1 MMGDET
7 GTKRRLEYTTRSGR
21 AVTQEK
27 ILDGYSDSSVS
38 EDDIDRYRRSSRRH
52 YEYPTRRSN
61 RSRSENKALRHSER
75 VGPPRR
81 YIDDSEEGASN
92 RPTETQAKTAK
103 RVKHEVE
110 TDTVPQPQVEIPTK
124 TPVIRLN
131 FSSPEK
137 VEKEE
142 EKEEL
147 NDKKVEVEKEEPQ
160 EEVETDDE
168 ELSNNDR
175 DDDEDFT
182 SFPDDNIGKTH
193 EK

>member
-7 GTKRRLEYTTRSGR
+7 GKKRRLEYTTRSGR
-21 AVTQEK
+21 AITQEK

-38 EDDIDRYRRSSRRH
+38 EDNIDRYRRSSRRH

-81 YIDDSEEGASN
+81 YIDDSDEGDSN
-92 RPTETQAKTAK
+92 RPTETQANTSK

-124 TPVIRLN
+124 TPVIKLN

-137 VEKEE
+137 VEEE

-147 NDKKVEVEKEEPQ
+147 NDEKVEVEKEEPQ